1 MNISK
6 PKRIVI
12 CAVVVASIALSQGC
26 SSACESAPDSVTTS
40 ISASTEETDDRLR
53 VFIGDINR
61 APEGYTQQRSEYI
74 KELATADENKVVQAV
89 VGLDDYY
96 TADAVDSWAE
106 DYDITIDQV
115 YMWPKGETGRMIL
128 SVENNDIK
136 ASLESYEQQAT
147 EDGYCE
153 DDDFAKEFQR
163 FTNGEYKVFAL
174 TVTASA
180 DALEVLDTEAD
191 CISYVDIM
199 YNDEAESYAKKV
211 GKAVSYVEL
220 PSKPDGAH

>member
-12 CAVVVASIALSQGC
+12 CAVIVAALSQGC
-26 SSACESAPDSVTTS
+26 SSACEPVSDSVTTS
-40 ISASTEETDDRLR
+40 INASIEETNDRVR

-61 APEGYTQQRSEYI
+61 TPEGYTQQRSNYI
-74 KELATADENKVVQAV
+74 KEIATADENKIMQAV
-89 VGLDDYY
+89 IGLDDYY
-96 TADAVDSWAE
+96 TVDAVDSWAK

-128 SVENNDIK
+128 SVDNNDIK
-136 ASLESYEQQAT
+136 ASLESYKQQAT

-163 FTNGEYKVFAL
+163 LTNGEYKVFAL

-180 DALEVLDTEAD
+180 EALEVLDTEAE
-191 CISYVDIM
+191 CISYVDVM
-199 YNDEAESYAKKV
+199 YNGEAEAYAKKV
-211 GKAVSYVEL
+211 GKAISYVEL
-220 PSKPDGAH
+220 PAKPDGAH